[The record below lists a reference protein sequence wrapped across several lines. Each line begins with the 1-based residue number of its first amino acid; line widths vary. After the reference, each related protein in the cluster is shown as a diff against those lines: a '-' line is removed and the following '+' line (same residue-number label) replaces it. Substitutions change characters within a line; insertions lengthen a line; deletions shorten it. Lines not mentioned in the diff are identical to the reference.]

1 MKQSD
6 LARRV
11 VIVKKQL
18 SDFLLREPSNLP
30 VMVVSARSGVGY
42 NNLRN
47 ETPMGGVLELQ
58 RELASLVPVPR
69 KGPSSQTDN

>member
-11 VIVKKQL
+11 VIVKNQL
-18 SDFLLREPSNLP
+18 SGILLREPSNLP

-47 ETPMGGVLELQ
+47 ETPVRLSVEKVY
-58 RELASLVPVPR
+58 S
-69 KGPSSQTDN
+69 

>member
-1 MKQSD
+1 MVKQSD

-11 VIVKKQL
+11 VIVKKQI
-18 SDFLLREPSNLP
+18 SEFLLREPTNLP

-58 RELASLVPVPR
+58 RELASLVPSPR
-69 KGPSSQTDN
+69 KGQSTKLT